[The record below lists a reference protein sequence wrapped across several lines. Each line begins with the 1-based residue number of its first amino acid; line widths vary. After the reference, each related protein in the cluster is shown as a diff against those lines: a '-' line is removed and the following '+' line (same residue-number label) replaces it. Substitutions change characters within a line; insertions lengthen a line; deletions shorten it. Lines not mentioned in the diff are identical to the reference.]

1 MTQTITRAVLNALIE
16 AAHDDVEAAHEAAV
30 VLNAD
35 YWDCSDPEALSHTD
49 IDDAVA
55 DYLDGCDGLPDSLA
69 VTGYRRLRLSADEP
83 DPDRILE
90 DIYEGLDEEYN
101 GGDDPSEPTKA
112 VQAAAEAF
120 AAIVRREYVPW
131 NCEQFC
137 VVTLNADEIKAIA
150 REQWGDAAE
159 GEGGKPNVE

>member
-35 YWDCSDPEALSHTD
+35 FWDCGDPEALSHTD

-55 DYLDGCDGLPDSLA
+55 DYLDGCNGLPDSLA
-69 VTGYRRLRLSADEP
+69 VIGYRRMRLGVEEP
-83 DPDRILE
+83 DPDQILE

-101 GGDDPSEPTKA
+101 SGDDPSETTKA
-112 VQAAAEAF
+112 VRAAAEVFVAV
-120 AAIVRREYVPW
+120 VRREYVPW
-131 NCEQFC
+131 NCEQC
-137 VVTLNADEIKAIA
+137 CTVTLNAEEIAAIPS
-150 REQWGDAAE
+150 G
-159 GEGGKPNVE
+159 GEWR